1 MMRCVGVSALF
12 SGFLELRQNGEKQMG
27 KRSGSLPRE
36 AWRLRGGSGGR
47 QQPGVAEAF
56 ADRANR
62 GVTPGGGSG
71 RERER
76 RERVREANRWA
87 GGEWALPSSKG
98 RREGVNGRW
107 APVVV

>member
-62 GVTPGGGSG
+62 GVAPGGGSG

-76 RERVREANRWA
+76 EGSVRGRPTGGPA
-87 GGEWALPSSKG
+87 GSGPCLAA
-98 RREGVNGRW
+98 REGERE
-107 APVVV
+107 